1 MIKVLSLFSGIGAF
15 ERALCRIGLDWELVN
30 YCEIDRYAS
39 QSYSMINQ
47 CSESLNLHDVRAV
60 TAETVRDC
68 HVDLITYGFPC
79 QDISIAG
86 KQQGFVNDS
95 GESTRSGLFFEALRI
110 IKELQPRYAIAENVK
125 ALTSKK
131 FKNEFAAVLS
141 SLEDAGYNNYWS
153 VLNAK
158 DYGIPQNRER
168 VFIVSIR
175 KDADEGDFQFPE
187 KEPLMLR
194 LRDMLEPAESVDEK
208 YYLSTEREG
217 VRKLIAELESRYRIS
232 SSTAVCVASR
242 GRNPANPSDRTTGS
256 PTEQRLEPN
265 SDGCTNTLTTVQKD
279 NLLLVAEP
287 SVLRY
292 ERTEYAKEIRTAYE
306 KGEVEERRCNMR
318 RLSPRPDGISN
329 TLTTVQKDNLLA
341 EPGIIQVGN
350 IVDNPNRDSQRGR
363 IYDPSDLAPTLNTVG
378 GGGLEAK
385 IVIDGLTRDTQKQR
399 ARVFNPSGL
408 AASLISTDYKEP
420 PQISVI
426 GQLKGGEHGRVVDP
440 DGIGHTLAV
449 TDYKDPLKI
458 VTEGFIRDAQCQ
470 SAQVFSSNGLSRT
483 ITACDYKDPLKI
495 AEPEHTRTVRIRKL
509 TPRECWRLMGF
520 LDEEFDRVHGISN
533 SQLYKQA
540 GNSIVVNVLSALL
553 SQLFYKE
560 FI

>member
-15 ERALCRIGLDWELVN
+15 ERACCRIGLDWELVN
-30 YCEIDRYAS
+30 YCEIDRWAS
-39 QSYSMINQ
+39 LSYSMVNQ
-47 CSESLNLHDVRAV
+47 CSESLNLRDVRTV
-60 TAETVRDC
+60 TAETVRDRR
-68 HVDLITYGFPC
+68 VDLITYGFPC

-110 IKELQPRYAIAENVK
+110 IKELRPRYAIAENVK
-125 ALTSKK
+125 ALTSTK
-131 FKNEFAAVLS
+131 FKNEFATVLS
-141 SLEDAGYNNYWS
+141 SLEEAGYKNYWR

-175 KDADEGDFQFPE
+175 RDVDEGDFQFPD

-217 VRKLIAELESRYRIS
+217 VRRLIAELESRYRIN

-318 RLSPRPDGISN
+318 QLSPRPDGISN
-329 TLTTVQKDNLLA
+329 ILTTVQKDNLLA

-350 IVDNPNRDSQRGR
+350 IVDNPNRDSRRGR
-363 IYDPSDLAPTLNTVG
+363 IYDPSGLAPTLNTVG
-378 GGGLEAK
+378 GGNLEPK
-385 IVIDGLTRDTQKQR
+385 ITIDGYTLT
-399 ARVFNPSGL
+399 A
-408 AASLISTDYKEP
+408 
-420 PQISVI
+420 
-426 GQLKGGEHGRVVDP
+426 
-440 DGIGHTLAV
+440 
-449 TDYKDPLKI
+449 
-458 VTEGFIRDAQCQ
+458 TE
-470 SAQVFSSNGLSRT
+470 
-483 ITACDYKDPLKI
+483 YKDPLKI
-495 AEPEHTRTVRIRKL
+495 AEPEHTYGVRIRKL

-520 LDEEFDRVHGISN
+520 MDEEFDRVHGISN

-553 SQLFYKE
+553 SQLFYRE
-560 FI
+560 LV

>member
-15 ERALCRIGLDWELVN
+15 ERACCRIGLDWELVN
-30 YCEIDRYAS
+30 YCEIDRWAS
-39 QSYSMINQ
+39 LSYSMVNQ
-47 CSESLNLHDVRAV
+47 CSESLNLRDVRAV
-60 TAETVRDC
+60 TAETVRDQ

-110 IKELQPRYAIAENVK
+110 IKELRPRYAIAENVK
-125 ALTSKK
+125 ALTSTK
-131 FKNEFAAVLS
+131 FKNEFATVLS
-141 SLEDAGYNNYWS
+141 SLEEAGYNNYWR

-175 KDADEGDFQFPE
+175 KDADEGDFQFPD

-217 VRKLIAELESRYRIS
+217 VRKLIAELESRYRINS
-232 SSTAVCVASR
+232 NTAVCVASR
-242 GRNPANPSDRTTGS
+242 GRNPSNPSDRTTGS

-287 SVLRY
+287 
-292 ERTEYAKEIRTAYE
+292 
-306 KGEVEERRCNMR
+306 
-318 RLSPRPDGISN
+318 
-329 TLTTVQKDNLLA
+329 
-341 EPGIIQVGN
+341 GIIQVGN

-363 IYDPSDLAPTLNTVG
+363 IYDPSGLAPTLNTVG

-385 IVIDGLTRDTQKQR
+385 IVIDGLTRDVQCQR
-399 ARVFNPSGL
+399 ARVFNPNGL
-408 AASLISTDYKEP
+408 SATITATDYKEP

-426 GQLKGGEHGRVVDP
+426 GQLKGGEKGRVVDR
-440 DGIGHTLAV
+440 DGNDYTL
-449 TDYKDPLKI
+449 
-458 VTEGFIRDAQCQ
+458 
-470 SAQVFSSNGLSRT
+470 
-483 ITACDYKDPLKI
+483 TAAEYKDPLKI
-495 AEPEHTRTVRIRKL
+495 AEPVIVGSMQAHAAVKTDGICPTLTEAMGMGGGQVPVHTYGVRIRKL

>member
-39 QSYSMINQ
+39 QSYSMVNQ

-86 KQQGFVNDS
+86 KQQGFVNNS
-95 GESTRSGLFFEALRI
+95 GEPTRSGLFFDALRI

-131 FKNEFAAVLS
+131 FKNEFTTVLS

-175 KDADEGDFQFPE
+175 KDADEGDFQFPD

-194 LRDMLEPAESVDEK
+194 LRDMLEPTESVDEK

-217 VRKLIAELESRYRIS
+217 VRRLIADL
-232 SSTAVCVASR
+232 
-242 GRNPANPSDRTTGS
+242 
-256 PTEQRLEPN
+256 EQRY
-265 SDGCTNTLTTVQKD
+265 TLPV
-279 NLLLVAEP
+279 VAQIGETP
-287 SVLRY
+287 VLCQ
-292 ERTEYAKEIRTAYE
+292 I
-306 KGEVEERRCNMR
+306 
-318 RLSPRPDGISN
+318 
-329 TLTTVQKDNLLA
+329 
-341 EPGIIQVGN
+341 GN
-350 IVDNPNRDSQRGR
+350 IAKDPNREHIQDR
-363 IYDPSDLAPTLNTVG
+363 IYDPSGLAPTLNTVG
-378 GGGLEAK
+378 GGNLEPK
-385 IVIDGLTRDTQKQR
+385 IMIDGLTRDTQKQK
-399 ARVFNPSGL
+399 ARVFNPSGI
-408 AASLISTDYKEP
+408 AASLIATDYKEP

-426 GQLKGGEHGRVVDP
+426 GQLKGGEKGRVIDR
-440 DGIGHTLAV
+440 DGIS
-449 TDYKDPLKI
+449 Y
-458 VTEGFIRDAQCQ
+458 
-470 SAQVFSSNGLSRT
+470 T
-483 ITACDYKDPLKI
+483 ITATEYKDPLKI
-495 AEPEHTRTVRIRKL
+495 AEPGNTRTVRIRKL

-520 LDEEFDRVHGISN
+520 MDEEFDRVHGISN

-553 SQLFYKE
+553 TQLFNKTE
-560 FI
+560 RD

>member
-15 ERALCRIGLDWELVN
+15 ERACCRIGLDWELVN
-30 YCEIDRYAS
+30 YCEIDRWAS
-39 QSYSMINQ
+39 LSYSMVNQ
-47 CSESLNLHDVRAV
+47 CSESLNLRDVRTV
-60 TAETVRDC
+60 TAETVRDRQ
-68 HVDLITYGFPC
+68 VDLITYGFPC

-86 KQQGFVNDS
+86 KQQGFVNNS

-110 IKELQPRYAIAENVK
+110 IKELRPRYAIAENVK
-125 ALTSKK
+125 ALTSTK
-131 FKNEFAAVLS
+131 FKNEFATVLS
-141 SLEDAGYNNYWS
+141 SLEEAGYNNYWR

-175 KDADEGDFQFPE
+175 RDVDEGDFQFPD

-217 VRKLIAELESRYRIS
+217 VRRLIAELEARYS
-232 SSTAVCVASR
+232 LPVA
-242 GRNPANPSDRTTGS
+242 T
-256 PTEQRLEPN
+256 
-265 SDGCTNTLTTVQKD
+265 K
-279 NLLLVAEP
+279 
-287 SVLRY
+287 
-292 ERTEYAKEIRTAYE
+292 I
-306 KGEVEERRCNMR
+306 GETPVIC
-318 RLSPRPDGISN
+318 
-329 TLTTVQKDNLLA
+329 
-341 EPGIIQVGN
+341 QVGN

-363 IYDPSDLAPTLNTVG
+363 IYDPSGLAPTLNTVG

-385 IVIDGLTRDTQKQR
+385 IVIDGLTRDTQKQK

-408 AASLISTDYKEP
+408 AASLILT
-420 PQISVI
+420 
-426 GQLKGGEHGRVVDP
+426 
-440 DGIGHTLAV
+440 A
-449 TDYKDPLKI
+449 
-458 VTEGFIRDAQCQ
+458 TE
-470 SAQVFSSNGLSRT
+470 
-483 ITACDYKDPLKI
+483 YKDPLKI
-495 AEPEHTRTVRIRKL
+495 AEPGNTRTVRIRKL

>member
-15 ERALCRIGLDWELVN
+15 ERACCRIGLDWELVN
-30 YCEIDRYAS
+30 YCEIDRWAS
-39 QSYSMINQ
+39 LSYSMVNQ
-47 CSESLNLHDVRAV
+47 CNESLNLRDVRTV
-60 TAETVRDC
+60 TAETVRDQ

-86 KQQGFVNDS
+86 KQRGFVNDS

-110 IKELQPRYAIAENVK
+110 IKELRPRYAIAENVK
-125 ALTSKK
+125 ALTSTK
-131 FKNEFAAVLS
+131 FKNEFATVLS
-141 SLEDAGYNNYWS
+141 SLEEVGYKNYWR

-175 KDADEGDFQFPE
+175 RDVDEGDFQFPD

-217 VRKLIAELESRYRIS
+217 VRRLIAELEARYS
-232 SSTAVCVASR
+232 LPAVAKI
-242 GRNPANPSDRTTGS
+242 GETP
-256 PTEQRLEPN
+256 
-265 SDGCTNTLTTVQKD
+265 
-279 NLLLVAEP
+279 
-287 SVLRY
+287 VLCQ
-292 ERTEYAKEIRTAYE
+292 I
-306 KGEVEERRCNMR
+306 
-318 RLSPRPDGISN
+318 
-329 TLTTVQKDNLLA
+329 
-341 EPGIIQVGN
+341 GN
-350 IVDNPNRDSQRGR
+350 IAKDPNREHIQDR
-363 IYDPSDLAPTLNTVG
+363 IYDPSGLAPTLNTVV
-378 GGGLEAK
+378 EPK
-385 IVIDGLTRDTQKQR
+385 ITIDGLTRDTQKQK

-408 AASLISTDYKEP
+408 AASLIATDYKEP
-420 PQISVI
+420 PQISDI
-426 GQLKGGEHGRVVDP
+426 GQLKGGEKGRVVDR
-440 DGIGHTLAV
+440 DGIGYTLTA
-449 TDYKDPLKI
+449 
-458 VTEGFIRDAQCQ
+458 TE
-470 SAQVFSSNGLSRT
+470 
-483 ITACDYKDPLKI
+483 YKDPLKI
-495 AEPEHTRTVRIRKL
+495 AEHGNTYGVRIRKL

-560 FI
+560 LV

>member
-15 ERALCRIGLDWELVN
+15 ERAFYRIGLDWELVN
-30 YCEIDRYAS
+30 LR
-39 QSYSMINQ
+39 
-47 CSESLNLHDVRAV
+47 DVRTV
-60 TAETVRDC
+60 TAETVRDRQ
-68 HVDLITYGFPC
+68 VDLITYGFPC

-110 IKELQPRYAIAENVK
+110 IKELRPRYAIAENVK
-125 ALTSKK
+125 ALTSTK
-131 FKNEFAAVLS
+131 FKSEFATVLS
-141 SLEDAGYNNYWS
+141 SLEEAGYNNYWR

-175 KDADEGDFQFPE
+175 RDVDEGDFRFPD

-194 LRDMLEPAESVDEK
+194 LCDMLEPAESVDEK

-217 VRKLIAELESRYRIS
+217 VRKLIAELESRYRLTN
-232 SSTAVCVASR
+232 STAVCVASR

-265 SDGCTNTLTTVQKD
+265 SAGCTNTLTTVQKD
-279 NLLLVAEP
+279 NLLLVAEL

-292 ERTEYAKEIRTAYE
+292 ERTEYAKKIRTAYE

-318 RLSPRPDGISN
+318 QLSPRPDGISN
-329 TLTTVQKDNLLA
+329 TLTTVQKDNLLV
-341 EPGIIQVGN
+341 EPGIMKVGN
-350 IVDNPNRDSQRGR
+350 IAKDPNREHIQDR
-363 IYDPSDLAPTLNTVG
+363 IYAPSGLAPTLNTVG
-378 GGGLEAK
+378 GGNLEPK
-385 IVIDGLTRDTQKQR
+385 IIIDGLT
-399 ARVFNPSGL
+399 
-408 AASLISTDYKEP
+408 ASDYKES

-426 GQLKGGEHGRVVDP
+426 GQLKGGQKGRVVDR
-440 DGIGHTLAV
+440 DGIGYTLTANE
-449 TDYKDPLKI
+449 YKDPM
-458 VTEGFIRDAQCQ
+458 
-470 SAQVFSSNGLSRT
+470 
-483 ITACDYKDPLKI
+483 KI
-495 AEPEHTRTVRIRKL
+495 AEPTIHRVGNIDGHETGRVLSADGIVKTLMATDRKNPPKIVEPVHTYGVRIRKL

>member
-15 ERALCRIGLDWELVN
+15 ERACCRIGLDWELVN
-30 YCEIDRYAS
+30 YCEIDRWAS
-39 QSYSMINQ
+39 LSYSMVNQ
-47 CSESLNLHDVRAV
+47 CSESLNLRDVRTV
-60 TAETVRDC
+60 TAETVRYRQ
-68 HVDLITYGFPC
+68 VDLITYGFPC

-110 IKELQPRYAIAENVK
+110 IKELRPRYAIAENVK
-125 ALTSKK
+125 ALTSTK
-131 FKNEFAAVLS
+131 FKTEFATVLS
-141 SLEDAGYNNYWS
+141 SLEEAGYNNYWR

-175 KDADEGDFQFPE
+175 RDVDEGDFQFPD

-217 VRKLIAELESRYRIS
+217 VRRLIAELEARYS
-232 SSTAVCVASR
+232 LPVA
-242 GRNPANPSDRTTGS
+242 
-256 PTEQRLEPN
+256 
-265 SDGCTNTLTTVQKD
+265 
-279 NLLLVAEP
+279 
-287 SVLRY
+287 
-292 ERTEYAKEIRTAYE
+292 AKIRETP
-306 KGEVEERRCNMR
+306 VIC
-318 RLSPRPDGISN
+318 
-329 TLTTVQKDNLLA
+329 
-341 EPGIIQVGN
+341 QVGN

-363 IYDPSDLAPTLNTVG
+363 IYDPSGLAPTLNTVG
-378 GGGLEAK
+378 DGNLEPKITIDGTIGPHETDRITGKDGMVQTLKATDYKNPPK
-385 IVIDGLTRDTQKQR
+385 IVIDGLTRDTQKQK
-399 ARVFNPSGL
+399 ARVFNPPGL
-408 AASLISTDYKEP
+408 AASLIATDYKEP

-426 GQLKGGEHGRVVDP
+426 GQLKGGEKGRVVDRN
-440 DGIGHTLAV
+440 GIGYTL
-449 TDYKDPLKI
+449 
-458 VTEGFIRDAQCQ
+458 
-470 SAQVFSSNGLSRT
+470 
-483 ITACDYKDPLKI
+483 TATDYKDPLKI
-495 AEPEHTRTVRIRKL
+495 AEPEHAYGVRIRKL

>member
-15 ERALCRIGLDWELVN
+15 ERAFCRIGLDWELVN
-30 YCEIDRYAS
+30 YCEIDRWAS
-39 QSYSMINQ
+39 LSYSMVNQ
-47 CSESLNLHDVRAV
+47 CSESLNLRDVRTV
-60 TAETVRDC
+60 TAETVRDRA
-68 HVDLITYGFPC
+68 VDLITYGFPC

-110 IKELQPRYAIAENVK
+110 IKELRPRYAIAENVK
-125 ALTSKK
+125 ALTSQK
-131 FKNEFAAVLS
+131 FKNEFATVLS
-141 SLEDAGYNNYWS
+141 SLEEAGYKNYWR

-175 KDADEGDFQFPE
+175 RDVDEGDFQFPD

-217 VRKLIAELESRYRIS
+217 VRKLIAELESRYRIN

-242 GRNPANPSDRTTGS
+242 GGNPVDPSDRTTGS

-287 SVLRY
+287 GIITHGRVCEHHHTGCY
-292 ERTEYAKEIRTAYE
+292 VHDPA
-306 KGEVEERRCNMR
+306 
-318 RLSPRPDGISN
+318 GISVAPIAGHPPIIN
-329 TLTTVQKDNLLA
+329 H
-341 EPGIIQVGN
+341 PSIIQVGN

-363 IYDPSDLAPTLNTVG
+363 IYDPSGLAPILNTVG
-378 GGGLEAK
+378 GGNLEPK
-385 IVIDGLTRDTQKQR
+385 ITIDGLTRDTQKQK

-408 AASLISTDYKEP
+408 AASLIATDYKEP

-426 GQLKGGEHGRVVDP
+426 GQLKGGEKGRVVDR
-440 DGIGHTLAV
+440 DGIGYTLTA
-449 TDYKDPLKI
+449 
-458 VTEGFIRDAQCQ
+458 TE
-470 SAQVFSSNGLSRT
+470 
-483 ITACDYKDPLKI
+483 YKDPLKI
-495 AEPEHTRTVRIRKL
+495 AEPVIIGSMQAHAAVKTDGICPTLTEAMGMGGGQVPVHTYGVRIRKL

-560 FI
+560 LV

>member
-15 ERALCRIGLDWELVN
+15 ERAFCRIGLDWELVN
-30 YCEIDRYAS
+30 YCEIDRWAS
-39 QSYSMINQ
+39 LSYSMVNQ
-47 CSESLNLHDVRAV
+47 CDESLNLRDVRTV
-60 TAETVRDC
+60 TAETVRDS
-68 HVDLITYGFPC
+68 VDLITYGFPC

-110 IKELQPRYAIAENVK
+110 IKELRPRYAIAENVK
-125 ALTSKK
+125 ALTSAK
-131 FKNEFAAVLS
+131 FKNEFATVLS
-141 SLEDAGYNNYWS
+141 SLEEAGYNNYWR

-175 KDADEGDFQFPE
+175 RDVDEGDFQFPD

-217 VRKLIAELESRYRIS
+217 VRKLIAELESRYRLN

-279 NLLLVAEP
+279 NLLLI
-287 SVLRY
+287 
-292 ERTEYAKEIRTAYE
+292 T
-306 KGEVEERRCNMR
+306 
-318 RLSPRPDGISN
+318 
-329 TLTTVQKDNLLA
+329 

-350 IVDNPNRDSQRGR
+350 IVDNPNRDSQRGC
-363 IYDPSDLAPTLNTVG
+363 IYDPSGLAPTLNTVG

-385 IVIDGLTRDTQKQR
+385 IVIDGLTRDVQCQR
-399 ARVFNPSGL
+399 ARVFNPNGL
-408 AASLISTDYKEP
+408 SATITATDYKEP

-426 GQLKGGEHGRVVDP
+426 GQPKGGEKGRVVDR
-440 DGIGHTLAV
+440 DGIGYTLTA
-449 TDYKDPLKI
+449 
-458 VTEGFIRDAQCQ
+458 TE
-470 SAQVFSSNGLSRT
+470 
-483 ITACDYKDPLKI
+483 YKDPLKI
-495 AEPEHTRTVRIRKL
+495 AEPEHTYGVRIRKL

-520 LDEEFDRVHGISN
+520 LDEEFNRVHGISN

-560 FI
+560 LV

>member
-15 ERALCRIGLDWELVN
+15 ERACCRIGLDWELVN
-30 YCEIDRYAS
+30 YCEIDRWAS
-39 QSYSMINQ
+39 LSYSMVNQ
-47 CSESLNLHDVRAV
+47 CSESLNLRDVRTV
-60 TAETVRDC
+60 TAETVRDQ

-110 IKELQPRYAIAENVK
+110 IKELRPRYAIAENVK
-125 ALTSKK
+125 ALTSTK
-131 FKNEFAAVLS
+131 FKTEFATVLS
-141 SLEDAGYNNYWS
+141 SLEEAGYKNYWR

-175 KDADEGDFQFPE
+175 RDVDEGDFQFPD

-217 VRKLIAELESRYRIS
+217 VRRLIAELESRYNIP
-232 SSTAVCVASR
+232 AVAKI
-242 GRNPANPSDRTTGS
+242 GQTPALC
-256 PTEQRLEPN
+256 Q
-265 SDGCTNTLTTVQKD
+265 
-279 NLLLVAEP
+279 
-287 SVLRY
+287 
-292 ERTEYAKEIRTAYE
+292 I
-306 KGEVEERRCNMR
+306 
-318 RLSPRPDGISN
+318 
-329 TLTTVQKDNLLA
+329 
-341 EPGIIQVGN
+341 GN
-350 IVDNPNRDSQRGR
+350 IAKDPNREHIQDR
-363 IYDPSDLAPTLNTVG
+363 IYDPSGLALTLNTVG
-378 GGGLEAK
+378 GGNLEPK
-385 IVIDGLTRDTQKQR
+385 ITIDGLTRDAQRQR
-399 ARVFNPSGL
+399 ARVYNPDGL
-408 AASLISTDYKEP
+408 SATITATDYKEP

-426 GQLKGGEHGRVVDP
+426 GQLKGGEKGRVVDR
-440 DGIGHTLAV
+440 DGIGYTLTA
-449 TDYKDPLKI
+449 
-458 VTEGFIRDAQCQ
+458 TE
-470 SAQVFSSNGLSRT
+470 
-483 ITACDYKDPLKI
+483 YKDPLKI
-495 AEPEHTRTVRIRKL
+495 AEPEHAYGVRIRKL

>member
-15 ERALCRIGLDWELVN
+15 ERACCRIGLDWELVN
-30 YCEIDRYAS
+30 YCEIDRRAS
-39 QSYSMINQ
+39 LSYSMVNQ
-47 CSESLNLHDVRAV
+47 CSESLNLRDVRTV
-60 TAETVRDC
+60 TAETVRDQ

-110 IKELQPRYAIAENVK
+110 IKELRPRYAIAENVK
-125 ALTSKK
+125 ALTSTK
-131 FKNEFAAVLS
+131 FKNEFATVLS
-141 SLEDAGYNNYWS
+141 SLEEAGYNNYWR

-175 KDADEGDFQFPE
+175 KDADEGDFQFPD

-217 VRKLIAELESRYRIS
+217 VRKLIAELESRYRINNN
-232 SSTAVCVASR
+232 TAVCVASR
-242 GRNPANPSDRTTGS
+242 GRNPVNPSGRTTGS

-287 SVLRY
+287 
-292 ERTEYAKEIRTAYE
+292 
-306 KGEVEERRCNMR
+306 
-318 RLSPRPDGISN
+318 
-329 TLTTVQKDNLLA
+329 
-341 EPGIIQVGN
+341 
-350 IVDNPNRDSQRGR
+350 
-363 IYDPSDLAPTLNTVG
+363 
-378 GGGLEAK
+378 K
-385 IVIDGLTRDTQKQR
+385 ITIDGLTRDTQKQK

-408 AASLISTDYKEP
+408 AASLIATDYKEP

-426 GQLKGGEHGRVVDP
+426 GQLKGGEKGRVVDR
-440 DGIGHTLAV
+440 DGIGYTL
-449 TDYKDPLKI
+449 
-458 VTEGFIRDAQCQ
+458 
-470 SAQVFSSNGLSRT
+470 
-483 ITACDYKDPLKI
+483 TATDYKDPLKI
-495 AEPEHTRTVRIRKL
+495 AEPEHAYGVRIRKL

-560 FI
+560 LV

>member
-30 YCEIDRYAS
+30 YCEIDRWAS
-39 QSYSMINQ
+39 LSYSMVNQ
-47 CSESLNLHDVRAV
+47 CSESLNLRDVRTV
-60 TAETVRDC
+60 TAETVRDQ

-110 IKELQPRYAIAENVK
+110 IKELRPRYAIAENVK
-125 ALTSKK
+125 ALISAK
-131 FKNEFAAVLS
+131 FKSEFATVLS
-141 SLEDAGYNNYWS
+141 SLEEAGYKNYWR

-175 KDADEGDFQFPE
+175 RDADEGDFQFPD

-217 VRKLIAELESRYRIS
+217 VRRLIAELEARYSLPVAARI
-232 SSTAVCVASR
+232 
-242 GRNPANPSDRTTGS
+242 
-256 PTEQRLEPN
+256 
-265 SDGCTNTLTTVQKD
+265 
-279 NLLLVAEP
+279 
-287 SVLRY
+287 
-292 ERTEYAKEIRTAYE
+292 
-306 KGEVEERRCNMR
+306 GETPVICQ
-318 RLSPRPDGISN
+318 I
-329 TLTTVQKDNLLA
+329 
-341 EPGIIQVGN
+341 GN
-350 IVDNPNRDSQRGR
+350 IAKDPSREHIQDR
-363 IYDPSDLAPTLNTVG
+363 IYDPSGLAPTLNTVG
-378 GGGLEAK
+378 GGNLEPK
-385 IVIDGLTRDTQKQR
+385 ITIDGLTRDVQCQR
-399 ARVFNPSGL
+399 ARVFNPNGL
-408 AASLISTDYKEP
+408 SATITATDYKEP

-426 GQLKGGEHGRVVDP
+426 GQLKGGEKGRVVDR
-440 DGIGHTLAV
+440 DGIGYTLTA
-449 TDYKDPLKI
+449 
-458 VTEGFIRDAQCQ
+458 TE
-470 SAQVFSSNGLSRT
+470 
-483 ITACDYKDPLKI
+483 YKDPLKI
-495 AEPEHTRTVRIRKL
+495 AEPVIVGSMQAHAAVKTDGICPTLTEAMGMGGGQVPVHTYGVRIRKL

-553 SQLFYKE
+553 SQLFYRE
-560 FI
+560 LV

>member
-15 ERALCRIGLDWELVN
+15 ERACCRIGLDWELVN
-30 YCEIDRYAS
+30 YCEIDRWAS
-39 QSYSMINQ
+39 LSYSMVNQ
-47 CSESLNLHDVRAV
+47 CSESLNLRDVRTV
-60 TAETVRDC
+60 TAETVRDRQ
-68 HVDLITYGFPC
+68 VDLITYGFPC

-86 KQQGFVNDS
+86 KQQGFVNDC

-110 IKELQPRYAIAENVK
+110 IKELRPRYAIAENVK
-125 ALTSKK
+125 ALTSTK
-131 FKNEFAAVLS
+131 FKNEFATVLS
-141 SLEDAGYNNYWS
+141 SLEEAGYNNYWS
-153 VLNAK
+153 VLNSK

-194 LRDMLEPAESVDEK
+194 LRDMLEPTESVDEK

-217 VRKLIAELESRYRIS
+217 VRKLIAELESRYRINNG
-232 SSTAVCVASR
+232 TAVCVASR

-287 SVLRY
+287 
-292 ERTEYAKEIRTAYE
+292 
-306 KGEVEERRCNMR
+306 
-318 RLSPRPDGISN
+318 
-329 TLTTVQKDNLLA
+329 
-341 EPGIIQVGN
+341 GIIQIGN
-350 IVDNPNRDSQRGR
+350 IAKDPNREHIQDR
-363 IYDPSDLAPTLNTVG
+363 IYDPSGLAPTLNTVG
-378 GGGLEAK
+378 GGNLEPK
-385 IVIDGLTRDTQKQR
+385 ITIDGTIGPHETDRITNKDGMVQTLKAEPVIVGSMQ
-399 ARVFNPSGL
+399 AH
-408 AASLISTDYKEP
+408 AAVKT
-420 PQISVI
+420 
-426 GQLKGGEHGRVVDP
+426 
-440 DGIGHTLAV
+440 DGICPTLTEAMGMGGGQVPVHT
-449 TDYKDPLKI
+449 Y
-458 VTEGFIRDAQCQ
+458 G
-470 SAQVFSSNGLSRT
+470 
-483 ITACDYKDPLKI
+483 
-495 AEPEHTRTVRIRKL
+495 VRIRKL

-553 SQLFYKE
+553 SQLFYRE
-560 FI
+560 LV

>member
-1 MIKVLSLFSGIGAF
+1 M
-15 ERALCRIGLDWELVN
+15 DWELVN
-30 YCEIDRYAS
+30 YCEIDRWAS
-39 QSYSMINQ
+39 LSYSMVNQ
-47 CSESLNLHDVRAV
+47 CSESLNLRDVRTV
-60 TAETVRDC
+60 TAETVRDRQ
-68 HVDLITYGFPC
+68 VDLITYGFPC

-110 IKELQPRYAIAENVK
+110 IKELRPRYAIAENVK
-125 ALTSKK
+125 ALTSAK
-131 FKNEFAAVLS
+131 FKNEFATVLS
-141 SLEDAGYNNYWS
+141 SLEEAGYNNYWR

-175 KDADEGDFQFPE
+175 RDVDEGDFQFPE

-217 VRKLIAELESRYRIS
+217 VRRLIAELEARYSLPVAARIGD
-232 SSTAVCVASR
+232 T
-242 GRNPANPSDRTTGS
+242 PALCQIGS
-256 PTEQRLEPN
+256 IA
-265 SDGCTNTLTTVQKD
+265 KD
-279 NLLLVAEP
+279 
-287 SVLRY
+287 
-292 ERTEYAKEIRTAYE
+292 
-306 KGEVEERRCNMR
+306 
-318 RLSPRPDGISN
+318 
-329 TLTTVQKDNLLA
+329 
-341 EPGIIQVGN
+341 
-350 IVDNPNRDSQRGR
+350 PNREHIQDR
-363 IYDPSDLAPTLNTVG
+363 IYDPSGLAPTLNTVG
-378 GGGLEAK
+378 GGNLEPKITIDGTIGPHETDRITSKDGMVQTLKATDYKNPPK
-385 IVIDGLTRDTQKQR
+385 IVIDGLTRDVQCQR
-399 ARVFNPSGL
+399 ARVVNPNGL
-408 AASLISTDYKEP
+408 AATITASDYKEP

-426 GQLKGGEHGRVVDP
+426 GQLKGGEKGRVVDR
-440 DGIGHTLAV
+440 DGIGYTLTA
-449 TDYKDPLKI
+449 
-458 VTEGFIRDAQCQ
+458 TE
-470 SAQVFSSNGLSRT
+470 
-483 ITACDYKDPLKI
+483 YKDPLKI
-495 AEPEHTRTVRIRKL
+495 AEPVIVGSMQAHAAVKTDGICPTLTEAMGMGGGQVPVHTYGVRIRKL

>member
-15 ERALCRIGLDWELVN
+15 ERACCRIGLDWELVN
-30 YCEIDRYAS
+30 YCEIDRWAS
-39 QSYSMINQ
+39 LSYSMVNQ
-47 CSESLNLHDVRAV
+47 CDESLNLRDVRTV
-60 TAETVRDC
+60 TAETVRDQ

-95 GESTRSGLFFEALRI
+95 GKSTRSGLFFEALRI
-110 IKELQPRYAIAENVK
+110 IKELRPRYAIAENVK
-125 ALTSKK
+125 ALASKK
-131 FKNEFAAVLS
+131 FKNEFATVLS
-141 SLEDAGYNNYWS
+141 SLEEAGYKNYWR

-175 KDADEGDFQFPE
+175 KDADEGDFQFPD

-217 VRKLIAELESRYRIS
+217 VRRLIAELESRYS
-232 SSTAVCVASR
+232 LPAVAR
-242 GRNPANPSDRTTGS
+242 TGETPAIC
-256 PTEQRLEPN
+256 Q
-265 SDGCTNTLTTVQKD
+265 
-279 NLLLVAEP
+279 
-287 SVLRY
+287 
-292 ERTEYAKEIRTAYE
+292 I
-306 KGEVEERRCNMR
+306 
-318 RLSPRPDGISN
+318 
-329 TLTTVQKDNLLA
+329 
-341 EPGIIQVGN
+341 GN
-350 IVDNPNRDSQRGR
+350 IAKDPNREHIQDR
-363 IYDPSDLAPTLNTVG
+363 IYDPSGLAPTLNTVG
-378 GGGLEAK
+378 GGNLEPK
-385 IVIDGLTRDTQKQR
+385 ITIDGLTRDAQRQR
-399 ARVFNPSGL
+399 ARVYNPDGL
-408 AASLISTDYKEP
+408 SATITATDYKEP

-426 GQLKGGEHGRVVDP
+426 GQLKGGEKGRVVDR
-440 DGIGHTLAV
+440 DGIGYTLTA
-449 TDYKDPLKI
+449 
-458 VTEGFIRDAQCQ
+458 TE
-470 SAQVFSSNGLSRT
+470 
-483 ITACDYKDPLKI
+483 YKDPLKI
-495 AEPEHTRTVRIRKL
+495 AEPEHAYGVRIRKL

-540 GNSIVVNVLSALL
+540 GNSIVVNGLSALL

>member
-15 ERALCRIGLDWELVN
+15 ERACCRIGLDWELVN
-30 YCEIDRYAS
+30 YCEIDRWAS
-39 QSYSMINQ
+39 LSYSMVNQ
-47 CSESLNLHDVRAV
+47 CDESLNLRDVRTV
-60 TAETVRDC
+60 TAETVRDRR
-68 HVDLITYGFPC
+68 VDLITYGFPC

-86 KQQGFVNDS
+86 KQRGFVNDS

-125 ALTSKK
+125 ALTSQK
-131 FKNEFAAVLS
+131 FKNEFATVLS
-141 SLEDAGYNNYWS
+141 SLEEVGYKNYWR

-175 KDADEGDFQFPE
+175 RDVDEGDFQFPD

-217 VRKLIAELESRYRIS
+217 VRRLIAELEARYGLS
-232 SSTAVCVASR
+232 DVA
-242 GRNPANPSDRTTGS
+242 RTGET
-256 PTEQRLEPN
+256 P
-265 SDGCTNTLTTVQKD
+265 
-279 NLLLVAEP
+279 
-287 SVLRY
+287 VLRQ
-292 ERTEYAKEIRTAYE
+292 I
-306 KGEVEERRCNMR
+306 
-318 RLSPRPDGISN
+318 
-329 TLTTVQKDNLLA
+329 
-341 EPGIIQVGN
+341 GN
-350 IVDNPNRDSQRGR
+350 IAKDPNREHIQDR
-363 IYDPSDLAPTLNTVG
+363 IYDPSGLAPTLNTVG
-378 GGGLEAK
+378 GGNLEPK
-385 IVIDGLTRDTQKQR
+385 ITIDGLTRDTQKQK

-408 AASLISTDYKEP
+408 AASLIATDYKEP

-426 GQLKGGEHGRVVDP
+426 GQLKGGEKGRVVDR
-440 DGIGHTLAV
+440 DGIGYTLTA
-449 TDYKDPLKI
+449 
-458 VTEGFIRDAQCQ
+458 TE
-470 SAQVFSSNGLSRT
+470 
-483 ITACDYKDPLKI
+483 YKDPLKI
-495 AEPEHTRTVRIRKL
+495 AEPVIIGSMQAHAAVKTDGICPTLTEAMGMGGGQVPVHTYGVRIRKL

>member
-30 YCEIDRYAS
+30 YCEIDRWAS
-39 QSYSMINQ
+39 QSYSMVNQ

-60 TAETVRDC
+60 TAETVRDS
-68 HVDLITYGFPC
+68 VDLITYGFPC

-86 KQQGFVNDS
+86 KQQGFTNNS

-131 FKNEFAAVLS
+131 FKNEFATVLS

-153 VLNAK
+153 VLNSK

-175 KDADEGDFQFPE
+175 KDVDKGDFQFPD

-217 VRKLIAELESRYRIS
+217 VRRLIADL
-232 SSTAVCVASR
+232 
-242 GRNPANPSDRTTGS
+242 
-256 PTEQRLEPN
+256 EQRYTIP
-265 SDGCTNTLTTVQKD
+265 V
-279 NLLLVAEP
+279 VAQIGET
-287 SVLRY
+287 SVLCQ
-292 ERTEYAKEIRTAYE
+292 I
-306 KGEVEERRCNMR
+306 
-318 RLSPRPDGISN
+318 
-329 TLTTVQKDNLLA
+329 
-341 EPGIIQVGN
+341 GN
-350 IVDNPNRDSQRGR
+350 ISKDPNREHIQDR
-363 IYDPSDLAPTLNTVG
+363 IYDPSGLAPTLNTVG
-378 GGGLEAK
+378 GGNLEPK
-385 IVIDGLTRDTQKQR
+385 IVIDGLTRNTQKQR

-426 GQLKGGEHGRVVDP
+426 GQLKGGEKGRVVDR
-440 DGIGHTLAV
+440 DGIGYTLTA
-449 TDYKDPLKI
+449 
-458 VTEGFIRDAQCQ
+458 TE
-470 SAQVFSSNGLSRT
+470 
-483 ITACDYKDPLKI
+483 YKDPLKI
-495 AEPEHTRTVRIRKL
+495 AEPGHTHGVRIRKL

-553 SQLFYKE
+553 SQLFNKTE
-560 FI
+560 RN

>member
-15 ERALCRIGLDWELVN
+15 ERAFCRIGLDWELVN
-30 YCEIDRYAS
+30 YCEIDRWAS
-39 QSYSMINQ
+39 LSYSMVNQ
-47 CSESLNLHDVRAV
+47 CSESLNLRDVRTV
-60 TAETVRDC
+60 TAETVRDRQ
-68 HVDLITYGFPC
+68 VDLITYGFPC

-86 KQQGFVNDS
+86 KQRGFVNDS

-110 IKELQPRYAIAENVK
+110 IKELRPRYAIAENVK
-125 ALTSKK
+125 ALTSAK
-131 FKNEFAAVLS
+131 FKTEFVTVLS

-175 KDADEGDFQFPE
+175 RDVDEGDFQFPD

-217 VRKLIAELESRYRIS
+217 VQRLIAELETRYSINN
-232 SSTAVCVASR
+232 STAVCVASR
-242 GRNPANPSDRTTGS
+242 GRNPANPSG
-256 PTEQRLEPN
+256 
-265 SDGCTNTLTTVQKD
+265 
-279 NLLLVAEP
+279 
-287 SVLRY
+287 
-292 ERTEYAKEIRTAYE
+292 
-306 KGEVEERRCNMR
+306 
-318 RLSPRPDGISN
+318 
-329 TLTTVQKDNLLA
+329 
-341 EPGIIQVGN
+341 
-350 IVDNPNRDSQRGR
+350 
-363 IYDPSDLAPTLNTVG
+363 LAPTLNTVG

-385 IVIDGLTRDTQKQR
+385 IVIDGLTRDAQCQR
-399 ARVFNPSGL
+399 ARVFNPNGL
-408 AASLISTDYKEP
+408 SAAITATDYKEP

-426 GQLKGGEHGRVVDP
+426 GQLKGGEKGRVVDR
-440 DGIGHTLAV
+440 DGIDYTLTA
-449 TDYKDPLKI
+449 TEYKDPLKI

-560 FI
+560 LV

>member
-1 MIKVLSLFSGIGAF
+1 MLKVLSLFSGIGAF
-15 ERALCRIGLDWELVN
+15 ERAFCRIGLDWELVN
-30 YCEIDRYAS
+30 YCEIDRWAS
-39 QSYSMINQ
+39 LSYSMVNQ
-47 CSESLNLHDVRAV
+47 CSESLNLRDVRTV
-60 TAETVRDC
+60 TAKTVRDS
-68 HVDLITYGFPC
+68 VDLITYGFPC

-110 IKELQPRYAIAENVK
+110 IKELRPRYAIAENVK
-125 ALTSKK
+125 ALTSAK
-131 FKNEFAAVLS
+131 FKNEFATVLS
-141 SLEDAGYNNYWS
+141 SLEDAGYNNYWR

-175 KDADEGDFQFPE
+175 RDVDEGDFQFPD

-217 VRKLIAELESRYRIS
+217 VRRLIAELESRYRINS
-232 SSTAVCVASR
+232 GTAVCVASH
-242 GRNPANPSDRTTGS
+242 GRNPGNPSDRTTGS

-287 SVLRY
+287 
-292 ERTEYAKEIRTAYE
+292 
-306 KGEVEERRCNMR
+306 
-318 RLSPRPDGISN
+318 GIM
-329 TLTTVQKDNLLA
+329 
-341 EPGIIQVGN
+341 QVGN
-350 IVDNPNRDSQRGR
+350 IAKDPNREHIQDR
-363 IYDPSDLAPTLNTVG
+363 IYDPSGLAPTLNTVG
-378 GGGLEAK
+378 GGNLEPKITIDGTIGPHETDRITNKDGMVQTLKATDYKNPPK
-385 IVIDGLTRDTQKQR
+385 IVIDGLTRDVQCQR
-399 ARVFNPSGL
+399 ARVFNPNGL
-408 AASLISTDYKEP
+408 SATITASDYKEP

-426 GQLKGGEHGRVVDP
+426 GQLKGGEKGRVVDR
-440 DGIGHTLAV
+440 DGIGYTLTA
-449 TDYKDPLKI
+449 
-458 VTEGFIRDAQCQ
+458 TE
-470 SAQVFSSNGLSRT
+470 
-483 ITACDYKDPLKI
+483 YKDPLKI
-495 AEPEHTRTVRIRKL
+495 AEPVIVGSMQAHAAVKTDGICPTLTEAMGMGGGQVPVHTYGVRIRKL

-520 LDEEFDRVHGISN
+520 KDEEFDRVHGISN

>member
-1 MIKVLSLFSGIGAF
+1 MVKVLSLFSGIGAF
-15 ERALCRIGLDWELVN
+15 ERACCRIGLDWELVN
-30 YCEIDRYAS
+30 YCEIDRWAS
-39 QSYSMINQ
+39 LSCSMVNQ
-47 CSESLNLHDVRAV
+47 CDESLNLRDVRTV
-60 TAETVRDC
+60 TAETVRDQ

-86 KQQGFVNDS
+86 KQQGFVNDC

-110 IKELQPRYAIAENVK
+110 IKELRPRYAIAENVK
-125 ALTSKK
+125 ALTSTK
-131 FKNEFAAVLS
+131 FKNEFATVLS
-141 SLEDAGYNNYWS
+141 SLEEAGYNNYWS
-153 VLNAK
+153 VLNSK

-194 LRDMLEPAESVDEK
+194 LRDMLEPTESVDEK

-217 VRKLIAELESRYRIS
+217 VRKLIAELESRYRINNG
-232 SSTAVCVASR
+232 TAVCVASR

-287 SVLRY
+287 
-292 ERTEYAKEIRTAYE
+292 
-306 KGEVEERRCNMR
+306 
-318 RLSPRPDGISN
+318 
-329 TLTTVQKDNLLA
+329 
-341 EPGIIQVGN
+341 GIIQIGN
-350 IVDNPNRDSQRGR
+350 IAKDPNREHIQDR
-363 IYDPSDLAPTLNTVG
+363 IYDPSGLAPTLNTVG
-378 GGGLEAK
+378 GGNLEPK
-385 IVIDGLTRDTQKQR
+385 ITIDGTIGPHETDRITNKDGMVQTLKAEPVIVGSMQ
-399 ARVFNPSGL
+399 AH
-408 AASLISTDYKEP
+408 AAVKT
-420 PQISVI
+420 
-426 GQLKGGEHGRVVDP
+426 
-440 DGIGHTLAV
+440 DGICPTLTEAMGMGGGQVPVHT
-449 TDYKDPLKI
+449 Y
-458 VTEGFIRDAQCQ
+458 G
-470 SAQVFSSNGLSRT
+470 
-483 ITACDYKDPLKI
+483 
-495 AEPEHTRTVRIRKL
+495 VRIRKL

-553 SQLFYKE
+553 SQLFYRE
-560 FI
+560 LV

>member
-15 ERALCRIGLDWELVN
+15 ERAFCRIGLDWELVN
-30 YCEIDRYAS
+30 YCEIDRWAS
-39 QSYSMINQ
+39 LSYSMVNQ
-47 CSESLNLHDVRAV
+47 CSESLNLRDVRTV
-60 TAETVRDC
+60 TAETVRDRQ
-68 HVDLITYGFPC
+68 VDLITYGFPC

-86 KQQGFVNDS
+86 KQRGFVNDS

-110 IKELQPRYAIAENVK
+110 IKELRPRYAIAENVK
-125 ALTSKK
+125 ALTSTK
-131 FKNEFAAVLS
+131 FKNEFATVLS
-141 SLEDAGYNNYWS
+141 SLEEAGYNNYWR

-175 KDADEGDFQFPE
+175 RDVDEGDFQFPD

-217 VRKLIAELESRYRIS
+217 VRKLIAELESRYRIN

-242 GRNPANPSDRTTGS
+242 ERNPTNPSDRTTGS

-287 SVLRY
+287 GIITHGRVCEHHHTGCY
-292 ERTEYAKEIRTAYE
+292 VHDPA
-306 KGEVEERRCNMR
+306 
-318 RLSPRPDGISN
+318 GISVAPIAGHPPIIN
-329 TLTTVQKDNLLA
+329 H
-341 EPGIIQVGN
+341 PSIIQVGN

-363 IYDPSDLAPTLNTVG
+363 IYDPSGLAPTLNTVG

-385 IVIDGLTRDTQKQR
+385 IVIDGLTRDTQKQK

-408 AASLISTDYKEP
+408 AASLIATDYKEP

-426 GQLKGGEHGRVVDP
+426 GQLKGGEKGRVVDR
-440 DGIGHTLAV
+440 DGIGYTLTA
-449 TDYKDPLKI
+449 
-458 VTEGFIRDAQCQ
+458 TE
-470 SAQVFSSNGLSRT
+470 
-483 ITACDYKDPLKI
+483 YKDPLKI
-495 AEPEHTRTVRIRKL
+495 AEPVIIGSMQAHAAVKTDGICPTLTEAMGMGGGQVPVHTYGVRIRKL

-560 FI
+560 LV

>member
-1 MIKVLSLFSGIGAF
+1 M
-15 ERALCRIGLDWELVN
+15 DWELVN
-30 YCEIDRYAS
+30 YCEIDRWAS
-39 QSYSMINQ
+39 LSYSMVNQ
-47 CSESLNLHDVRAV
+47 CDESLNLRDVRTV
-60 TAETVRDC
+60 TAETVRDQ

-110 IKELQPRYAIAENVK
+110 IKELRPRYAIAENVK
-125 ALTSKK
+125 ALTSTK
-131 FKNEFAAVLS
+131 FKNEFATVLS
-141 SLEDAGYNNYWS
+141 SLEEAGYNNYWR

-175 KDADEGDFQFPE
+175 RDVDEGDFQFPD

-208 YYLSTEREG
+208 FYLSTEREG
-217 VRKLIAELESRYRIS
+217 VRRLIAELEARYS
-232 SSTAVCVASR
+232 LPTVAKI
-242 GRNPANPSDRTTGS
+242 GEAP
-256 PTEQRLEPN
+256 
-265 SDGCTNTLTTVQKD
+265 V
-279 NLLLVAEP
+279 
-287 SVLRY
+287 VLRQ
-292 ERTEYAKEIRTAYE
+292 I
-306 KGEVEERRCNMR
+306 
-318 RLSPRPDGISN
+318 
-329 TLTTVQKDNLLA
+329 
-341 EPGIIQVGN
+341 GN
-350 IVDNPNRDSQRGR
+350 IAKDPNREHIQDR
-363 IYDPSDLAPTLNTVG
+363 IYDPSGLAPTLNTVG
-378 GGGLEAK
+378 GGGNLEPK
-385 IVIDGLTRDTQKQR
+385 ITIDGLTRDTQKQK

-408 AASLISTDYKEP
+408 AASLIATDYKEP

-426 GQLKGGEHGRVVDP
+426 GQLKGGEKGRVVDR
-440 DGIGHTLAV
+440 DGIGYTL
-449 TDYKDPLKI
+449 
-458 VTEGFIRDAQCQ
+458 
-470 SAQVFSSNGLSRT
+470 
-483 ITACDYKDPLKI
+483 TATKYKDPLKI
-495 AEPEHTRTVRIRKL
+495 AEPVIVGSMQAHAAVKTDGICPTLTEAMGMGGGQVPVHTYGVRIRKL

-520 LDEEFDRVHGISN
+520 LDEEFDRVHGVSN

>member
-15 ERALCRIGLDWELVN
+15 ERAFCRIGLDWELVN
-30 YCEIDRYAS
+30 YCEIDRWAS
-39 QSYSMINQ
+39 LSYSMVNQ
-47 CSESLNLHDVRAV
+47 CSESLNLRDVRTV
-60 TAETVRDC
+60 TAETVRDRQ
-68 HVDLITYGFPC
+68 VDLITYGFPC

-110 IKELQPRYAIAENVK
+110 IKELRPRYAIAENVK
-125 ALTSKK
+125 ALTSTK
-131 FKNEFAAVLS
+131 FKNEFATVLS
-141 SLEDAGYNNYWS
+141 SLEEAGYNNYWH

-175 KDADEGDFQFPE
+175 RDADEGDFQFPD

-217 VRKLIAELESRYRIS
+217 VRKLIAELESRYRINS
-232 SSTAVCVASR
+232 NTAVCVASR

-287 SVLRY
+287 GIITHGRVCEHHHTGCY
-292 ERTEYAKEIRTAYE
+292 VHDPA
-306 KGEVEERRCNMR
+306 
-318 RLSPRPDGISN
+318 GISVAPIAGHPPIIN
-329 TLTTVQKDNLLA
+329 H
-341 EPGIIQVGN
+341 PSIIQVGN

-385 IVIDGLTRDTQKQR
+385 IVIDGLTRDMQKQR

-408 AASLISTDYKEP
+408 AASLISTDYKKP

-426 GQLKGGEHGRVVDP
+426 GQLKGGEKGRVVDR
-440 DGIGHTLAV
+440 DGIDYTLTA
-449 TDYKDPLKI
+449 
-458 VTEGFIRDAQCQ
+458 TE
-470 SAQVFSSNGLSRT
+470 
-483 ITACDYKDPLKI
+483 YKDPLKI
-495 AEPEHTRTVRIRKL
+495 AEHGNTYGVRIRKL

-520 LDEEFDRVHGISN
+520 MDEEFDRVHGISN

-560 FI
+560 LV